1 MYSLSRELHFQLKLL
16 LFCSLNLSSC
26 SRFEKMD
33 IRGSLCQLPFSITH
47 IYIVQLASIGICMCM
62 QVLMCAV
69 GIVFMEE
76 VV

>member
-1 MYSLSRELHFQLKLL
+1 
-16 LFCSLNLSSC
+16 
-26 SRFEKMD
+26 MD
-33 IRGSLCQLPFSITH
+33 IRGSLCHHPSQLH
-47 IYIVQLASIGICMCM
+47 IYIVKLASIGICMCM

>member
-1 MYSLSRELHFQLKLL
+1 
-16 LFCSLNLSSC
+16 
-26 SRFEKMD
+26 MD
-33 IRGSLCQLPFSITH
+33 IRGSLCHHPCQLH
-47 IYIVQLASIGICMCM
+47 IYIYIVKLASIGTCMCM